1 MLEKL
6 AKAGNHIAADA
17 VTRAITKLSETPA
30 PAGVHVE
37 AMEDGV
43 LLSGR
48 RLRRRMLDDPQLRNF
63 GK

>member
-1 MLEKL
+1 MFEKL
-6 AKAGNHIAADA
+6 AKAGDTIAAGT
-17 VTRAITKLSETPA
+17 VTRAIAKLSETPV
-30 PAGVHVE
+30 PGGVHVE

-48 RLRRRMLDDPQLRNF
+48 RLRRRMLDYPQLRNF